1 MFMLFNKLPNSI
13 STSRTRSPYTRLHIL
28 KGLIHFTIVRIVL
41 TGLTVHTGEESVG
54 VFKRTVSGF
63 AAFHTQRTVKG
74 EDAFCVRRIHIAGR
88 EVLCYFV
95 NNTLFGEINYGQELK
110 PYKVVSSRDVESP
123 FILYIG
129 GMKES

>member
-1 MFMLFNKLPNSI
+1 MESYLYYEITPVHCWDTFGSQLNISALPS
-13 STSRTRSPYTRLHIL
+13 
-28 KGLIHFTIVRIVL
+28 GL
-41 TGLTVHTGEESVG
+41 
-54 VFKRTVSGF
+54 
-63 AAFHTQRTVKG
+63 
-74 EDAFCVRRIHIAGR
+74 
-88 EVLCYFV
+88 YFV